1 MSDPNQSAA
10 IIDLQRERQTR
21 QHELNEARLAK
32 VRSAFEKALPLPGP
46 KPAKSRRSKKKK
58 PKR

>member
-1 MSDPNQSAA
+1 MSDQTEPPA
-10 IIDLQRERQTR
+10 IVDFQRERQAR

-32 VRSAFEKALPLPGP
+32 VRSAFEKAFPLPRS
-46 KPAKSRRSKKKK
+46 KPAKTRRSKKGK

>member
-1 MSDPNQSAA
+1 MPDQTQPAA
-10 IIDLQRERQTR
+10 VIDLQHERRTR

-32 VRSAFEKALPLPGP
+32 VRSAFEKALPLPGS
-46 KPAKSRRSKKKK
+46 KPAKTRRSKKKK